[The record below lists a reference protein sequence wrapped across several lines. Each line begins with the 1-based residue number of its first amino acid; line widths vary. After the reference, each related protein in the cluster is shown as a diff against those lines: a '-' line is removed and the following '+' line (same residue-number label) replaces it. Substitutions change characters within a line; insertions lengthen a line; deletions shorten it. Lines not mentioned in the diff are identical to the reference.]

1 MGSNMPKYNKGRQQY
16 TGSGLYVL
24 PNPIHNPSA
33 TIKPSKKRME
43 KIIIW
48 AFNTGYGAIVLLN
61 IENVKGIILFVIAV
75 LYGIARLFF
84 YVVKQNQDRR
94 MRELDILEKQKKI
107 GEVINSV

>member
-1 MGSNMPKYNKGRQQY
+1 MGSNMSKHSEGREQY

-24 PNPIHNPSA
+24 SHPIHNPG
-33 TIKPSKKRME
+33 TTTKPPTKRME

-48 AFNTGYGAIVLLN
+48 AFNTGYGAVVLLN
-61 IENVKGIILFVIAV
+61 IENVKGAILFIIAV

-94 MRELDILEKQKKI
+94 MRELDILEKQKKV
-107 GEVINSV
+107 GGVINSA